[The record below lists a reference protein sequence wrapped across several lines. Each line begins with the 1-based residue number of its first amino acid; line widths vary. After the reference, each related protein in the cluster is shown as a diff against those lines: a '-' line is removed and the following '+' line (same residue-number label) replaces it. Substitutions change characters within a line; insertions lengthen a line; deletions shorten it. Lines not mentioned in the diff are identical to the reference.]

1 MRRRMLM
8 LVGIPVLL
16 LALNG
21 PASAADHGQ
30 PPLAHRPLYLA

>member
-8 LVGIPVLL
+8 LVGIPVLQ

-30 PPLAHRPLYLA
+30 PLLAHRPLYLA